1 MLLDFVLW
9 WARQVR
15 ALLPRRLLAD
25 IDRADALLVDA
36 QQADAKSGQVGL
48 TIRRRGRETDLGRFP
63 LTGGSPPTALR
74 RRPRRAILRLRP
86 GVLLE
91 RLVALPLAAES
102 NLERVLGYEIDRLTP
117 FATANAVWQAAVVQR
132 DRAQGRVTV
141 RLSLVPRAELLPVL
155 DMLARIGITPTC
167 LEAAARDGS
176 RRRIALAAASR
187 RRAGLRPH
195 AIVGGAV
202 AALAVAVLVTPFVTQ
217 SLARASTERA
227 ISALAPRVARVEALR
242 KRLADGAAGVDALA
256 TEQARTGDVLLVLAA
271 VTRLLPDDTVLTEFL
286 LRQGKLGI
294 SGQSPAAA
302 QLIPALAADPT
313 FRNPTFAAP
322 VTRTPDGHSDR
333 FVIHAELAP

>member
-141 RLSLVPRAELLPVL
+141 RLSLVPRTELVPAL

-167 LEAAARDGS
+167 LEATARDGS
-176 RRRIALAAASR
+176 RRRIALEAGST
-187 RRAGLRPH
+187 RRAGFRLH
-195 AIVGGAV
+195 ATAGGAV

-217 SLARASTERA
+217 SLTRAATERD
-227 ISALAPRVARVEALR
+227 ISALTPRVARVEALR
-242 KRLADGAAGVDALA
+242 KHLADGAAGVDVLA
-256 TEQARTGDVLLVLAA
+256 AEQARSGDVLLVLAA
-271 VTRLLPDDTVLTEFL
+271 VTQLLPDDTVLSEFSL
-286 LRQGKLGI
+286 HQGKLGL

-322 VTRTPDGHSDR
+322 VTRTADGHTDQ